1 MTEKGASLSNG
12 AALAVAL
19 ALFGAPTAL
28 FALTMRAPYAIS
40 LGVGALACIVLG
52 ARALATGQGDF
63 LGAALDARRLLVCLA
78 LAAFLLLL
86 GGETHLFRPTTDWY
100 LRDAVLADLVK
111 GGFPVVYRVNDADF
125 MLRAPLGM
133 YVLPALAGQIVGLK
147 GAHVAMLA
155 QNALLFGVILYALLS
170 LGRGWTNL
178 VIVLGFAGVA
188 GLIRF
193 LGYLGSGRIETMI
206 PGNDTTDAWN
216 SLLQYSGSIT
226 QLFWVPNHALPG
238 WLLAVLLLLRARREI
253 DVATVGVAV
262 ALLLFWSPLAILP
275 AVPTLVYFTL
285 KAPRETLLAR
295 RTWLGLI
302 AALLCLPVVAY
313 VTAASDTVPRPDIL
327 GDEKFWP
334 TYFAF
339 LPVQLGAAIVVW
351 YLRAR
356 APAEWLAL
364 LWVNVALLVA
374 LPFFSFGEFN
384 DLVMRGSIASLT
396 ILAFVFGF
404 VLSDGT
410 GKRSAA
416 DWAGLAL
423 VVIAATSGAYEI
435 YRALAWKTYPISAC
449 SVMDV
454 AQATRRRVPQT
465 NYIAR
470 VDARLQGLFGATRAP
485 LEATTW
491 TPPPAGEKPEWP
503 DTLTMASPCWG
514 AP

>member
-1 MTEKGASLSNG
+1 VSARGAALSNG
-12 AALAVAL
+12 AAIAVAL
-19 ALFGAPTAL
+19 ALFGAPTAI
-28 FALTMRAPYAIS
+28 FATTMRAPYAIA
-40 LGVGALACIVLG
+40 LGAGALACIAIG
-52 ARALATGQGDF
+52 ARGLAKGQGAF
-63 LGAALDARRLLVCLA
+63 LGAPLDARRFFACLA

-111 GGFPVVYRVNDADF
+111 GGFPVVYRVNGADY

-133 YVLPALAGQIVGLK
+133 YILPALVGQVGGLK
-147 GAHVAMLA
+147 VAHAAMLA
-155 QNALLFGVILYALLS
+155 QNALLLGAILHALLS
-170 LGRGWTNL
+170 LGRGWANL
-178 VIVLGFAGVA
+178 AIVLGFAGVA

-193 LGYLGSGRIETMI
+193 LGYLGSGKIETMF
-206 PGNDTTDAWN
+206 PGNDTIDAWN

-238 WLLAVLLLLRARREI
+238 WLLAVLMLLRARREI
-253 DVATVGVAV
+253 DVATTGVSV

-275 AVPTLVYFTL
+275 AVPALVYFAL
-285 KAPRETLLAR
+285 RAPRETLLAK
-295 RTWLGLI
+295 RTWLGLS
-302 AALLCLPVVAY
+302 AALLCLPVVLY

-339 LPVQLGAAIVVW
+339 LPVQLGAAIVAW

-364 LWVNVALLVA
+364 LWVNIALLVV

-404 VLSDGT
+404 ALTDTAPPRG
-410 GKRSAA
+410 AA
-416 DWAGLAL
+416 DVAGLVL
-423 VVIAATSGAYEI
+423 VAIAATSGAYEI
-435 YRALAWKTYPISAC
+435 YRALAWKTYPVSAC

-470 VDARLQGLFGATRAP
+470 VDARLQGLFGATGAP
-485 LEATTW
+485 LLTTTW
-491 TPPPAGEKPEWP
+491 TPPPAGEQPEWP

>member
-1 MTEKGASLSNG
+1 MTAKGAPLSNG
-12 AALAVAL
+12 GALAIVL

-40 LGVGALACIVLG
+40 LGAGALACIVIA
-52 ARALATGQGDF
+52 ARGLATGQGAF
-63 LGAALDARRLLVCLA
+63 LGAPLDARRLLACFA
-78 LAAFLLLL
+78 LAALLLLL

-111 GGFPVVYRVNDADF
+111 GGFPVVYRINGADY

-133 YVLPALAGQIVGLK
+133 YVLPALIGQIAGLR
-147 GAHVAMLA
+147 GAHVALLA
-155 QNALLFGVILYALLS
+155 QNAVLLGAILYALLS
-170 LGRGWTNL
+170 LGRGWANL
-178 VIVLGFAGVA
+178 AIVLGFAGAA

-193 LGYLGSGRIETMI
+193 LGYLGSGRIETMF
-206 PGNDTTDAWN
+206 PGNDTIDAWN

-253 DVATVGVAV
+253 DVATIGVAV
-262 ALLLFWSPLAILP
+262 ALFLFWSPLAILP
-275 AVPTLVYFTL
+275 AAPALAYFAL
-285 KAPRETLLAR
+285 RAPRETLGAK

-364 LWVNVALLVA
+364 LWVNVALLVV

-384 DLVMRGSIASLT
+384 DLVMRGSIASLA

-404 VLSDGT
+404 VLTDASTPRG
-410 GKRSAA
+410 GAG
-416 DWAGLAL
+416 WAGVAL
-423 VVIAATSGAYEI
+423 VAVAATSAGYEV
-435 YRALAWKTYPISAC
+435 YRALAWKTYPVSAC

-470 VDARLQGLFGATRAP
+470 VDARLQGLFGATGAP
-485 LEATTW
+485 LQTTTW
-491 TPPPAGEKPEWP
+491 APPPAGEKPEWP
-503 DTLTMASPCWG
+503 DTLTLASPCWG